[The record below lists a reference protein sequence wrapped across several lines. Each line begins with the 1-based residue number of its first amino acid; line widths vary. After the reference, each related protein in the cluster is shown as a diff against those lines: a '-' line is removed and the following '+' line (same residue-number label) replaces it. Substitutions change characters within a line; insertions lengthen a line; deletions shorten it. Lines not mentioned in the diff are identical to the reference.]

1 MAPSIDPGAILAQ
14 LTESFMK
21 LPLIQKIIFP
31 LLIVGSITGIIYV
44 SKWASQPD
52 YTVLYSDLSSADA
65 AAVVTKLKEQKIKYD
80 LRGDGSTIAVSPPE
94 VVHELRLTLATEG
107 LPKGGSLG
115 LELFDSTNLAST
127 TFQEKVKWL
136 RAIQGELERTIGS
149 LDAVQSSRVHITQPE
164 KTVFAKKGPEVTA
177 SVLLKLRPGAELEK
191 KQIRG
196 IANLVAGS
204 VEGLKR
210 ENVSI
215 VDVFGNL
222 LTSPEDE
229 SIDSLS
235 IEATRLQ
242 YQREVEKGY
251 AQRIE
256 QMLIRVLG
264 PEKVVAR
271 VTADMDFSQ
280 SERQEEAYDPSGQV
294 IRSERIVEEGS
305 GQSQRSGIPGV
316 VSNLPA
322 DPKLLAAE
330 KGDSTNA
337 SHRESLKNY
346 EVSKSVSKT
355 TSPRGKLL
363 RLSVA
368 VLVDSKYA
376 QVASA
381 NTASTGEAAPAAQP
395 VSASTEENGI
405 DPSMI
410 SQIESIV
417 RNAVGF
423 DSDRGD
429 TISVEAIPFKQSDID
444 LSSQMDSK
452 AMQDLIFNVIFKAAP
467 VLFVVLFFI
476 FMVRPLVK
484 FLITPTEA
492 EVDLSRLLPT
502 GIAELERELETERS
516 KAQLPAFESV
526 VDLEQLEEMVAEN
539 SRIVKEHPQ
548 QAALLIRYWLNDGRL

>member
-1 MAPSIDPGAILAQ
+1 MAPSIDPGAIVAQ
-14 LTESFMK
+14 LTDSFMK

-31 LLIVGSITGIIYV
+31 LLIVGSVTGIIYV

-65 AAVVTKLKEQKIKYD
+65 AAVITKLKEQKIKYEI
-80 LRGDGSTIAVSPPE
+80 RGDGSTIAVSPPE
-94 VVHELRLTLATEG
+94 VVHELRLNLAGDG

-115 LELFDSTNLAST
+115 LELFDNTNLAST
-127 TFQEKVKWL
+127 SFQEKVKWL

-149 LDAVQSSRVHITQPE
+149 LEAVQTSRVHITQPE
-164 KTVFAKKGPEVTA
+164 KTVFAKKAPEVTA
-177 SVLLKLRPGAELEK
+177 SVLLKLRPGAELDK
-191 KQIRG
+191 KQIKG

-229 SIDSLS
+229 SMDSLS

-242 YQREVEKGY
+242 YQREIEKGY

-256 QMLIRVLG
+256 QMLAKVLG

-271 VTADMDFSQ
+271 VSADMDFSQ
-280 SERQEEAYDPSGQV
+280 SEREEEAYDPAGQV
-294 IRSERIVEEGS
+294 IRSERTVEEGA
-305 GQSQRSGIPGV
+305 GQSQRSGVPGV
-316 VSNLPA
+316 VSNLPT

-330 KGDSTNA
+330 KGESN
-337 SHRESLKNY
+337 SSLHRENLKNY

-376 QVASA
+376 QSDAGASSSA
-381 NTASTGEAAPAAQP
+381 GAASSQ
-395 VSASTEENGI
+395 SASEESSI
-405 DPSMI
+405 DPGMI
-410 SQIESIV
+410 TQIESIT
-417 RNAVGF
+417 RSAVGF
-423 DSDRGD
+423 DADRGD
-429 TISVEAIPFKQSDID
+429 TLSVEAIAFKKSDID
-444 LSSQMDSK
+444 LSAQMDSK
-452 AMQDLIFNVIFKAAP
+452 ATQDLIFNVIFKAAP
-467 VLFVVLFFI
+467 VLFIALFFL

-492 EVDLSRLLPT
+492 EVDLTRLLPT
-502 GIAELERELETERS
+502 GIAELEKELDAERS
-516 KAQLPAFESV
+516 KAQLPAFEPA
-526 VDLEQLEEMVAEN
+526 VDLEQLEEMISEN

>member
-1 MAPSIDPGAILAQ
+1 
-14 LTESFMK
+14 MK

-229 SIDSLS
+229 SLDSLS

-256 QMLIRVLG
+256 QMLIKVLG

-294 IRSERIVEEGS
+294 IRSERVVEEGS

-330 KGDSTNA
+330 RGDSTNA

-381 NTASTGEAAPAAQP
+381 TTASTGDAAPAAQP
-395 VSASTEENGI
+395 VSTSAEENGI
-405 DPSMI
+405 DPSML

-417 RNAVGF
+417 RSAVGF

-429 TISVEAIPFKQSDID
+429 TLSVEAIPFKKSDID

-492 EVDLSRLLPT
+492 EVDLTRLLPT

-516 KAQLPAFESV
+516 KAKLPAFESV